1 MNTMLIQFFAAFGMV
16 FCKGFQQ
23 QNVIGGKYGHAI
35 YTSYLMAV
43 FEVAVVSTSVVAGWD
58 SIIPVGT
65 GGALGVIS
73 SMYFYRRIHK
83 EK

>member
-1 MNTMLIQFFAAFGMV
+1 MSIVLIQFFAAFGMV
-16 FCKGFQQ
+16 FFKGFQQ

-43 FEVAVVSTSVVAGWD
+43 FDVAVISTIMIAGWS

-65 GGALGVIS
+65 GGALGIVS
-73 SMYFYRRIHK
+73 SMYCYRRMHK
-83 EK
+83 RS